1 MTKRNAIAFAALA
14 AAALTPAAYADQE
27 PTVIAVAQQ
36 QEAVPTTEIAPI
48 EPPQAAP
55 IVEVSAGAPEPAA
68 APERANGCS
77 TQRPNRQ
84 GLALVLVPFDVGR
97 QALRSLRGIFVSC

>member
-36 QEAVPTTEIAPI
+36 QEATPAEVPPI

-55 IVEVSAGAPEPAA
+55 IVEVSASAPEPAPA
-68 APERANGCS
+68 LERASGCNA
-77 TQRPNRQ
+77 QRPNRQ